1 VVLQAF
7 SEQLRVHRIASDVA
21 ADVVKQVRS
30 FPYLE
35 RHAIGDQLIR
45 AAIAVSS
52 NIAEGSGRGT
62 TSEFRRFLAYAQGSV
77 RELGS
82 LLRIA
87 RTSGLGERTTMS
99 SLESRTALVG
109 KMIARLHDHPPPQR

>member
-1 VVLQAF
+1 MALQAF
-7 SEQLRVHRIASDVA
+7 PEKLRVHGIASEVA
-21 ADVVKQVRS
+21 TAVIKEVRS

-45 AAIAVSS
+45 AAVSVPA
-52 NIAEGSGRGT
+52 NLAEASGRST
-62 TSEFRRFLAYAQGSV
+62 TNEFRRFLAYAQGSV

-87 RTSGLGERTTMS
+87 RAAGLGERTQMA
-99 SLESRTALVG
+99 SLESRIALVG